1 VFGCEI
7 NFLDRLYGTLAKKIF
22 RISSL
27 LTKILYRPLYTVYNN
42 CERSTT
48 MPRYKT
54 AAQLVLL
61 LSAIA
66 MILLGIRLGEAET
79 VLSKAIR
86 LCMECVGI
94 G

>member
-1 VFGCEI
+1 MA
-7 NFLDRLYGTLAKKIF
+7 LSQKIF
-22 RISSL
+22 RISSM
-27 LTKILYRPLYTVYNN
+27 LTKILCRPLYTVLNN
-42 CERSTT
+42 RERITT
-48 MPRYKT
+48 IPRYNVV
-54 AAQLVLL
+54 AQLVLL
-61 LSAIA
+61 LSTIA

>member
-1 VFGCEI
+1 
-7 NFLDRLYGTLAKKIF
+7 
-22 RISSL
+22 
-27 LTKILYRPLYTVYNN
+27 
-42 CERSTT
+42 

-86 LCMECVGI
+86 RCMECVGI

>member
-1 VFGCEI
+1 MLEK
-7 NFLDRLYGTLAKKIF
+7 LTLSTDCMALSQKIF

-27 LTKILYRPLYTVYNN
+27 LTKILCRPLYTVHNN
-42 CERSTT
+42 GERSTT
-48 MPRYKT
+48 M
-54 AAQLVLL
+54 L